1 MVSVNERAAE
11 IVQRMI
17 ADAEPLGLAVTR
29 LPNGATVVD
38 SGVKVPGS
46 LEAGRLF
53 AEACMGG
60 LGQVSSC
67 ELTFSETGFF
77 PENLVS
83 SDSITGNMWLPGV
96 TVSVSHPPV
105 ACMAAQYA
113 GWALKV
119 KSAQGKFF
127 AMGSGPARALY
138 AGEPLFERLEY
149 RDQADVA
156 VLALEGRRLPPE
168 EAAEKIAK
176 KCNVSPDCLYLLIAP
191 TASLVGSVQVAA
203 RVVETGLHKMLE
215 VGFDIGTV
223 LSGLG
228 TCPLAPI
235 AEDDL
240 HAIGRTNDA
249 VLYGGR
255 AWYTVRADDAQ
266 IEAVIARLPS
276 SASQDYGTPFYDLFQ
291 RYDGDFYQI
300 DPLLFSPA
308 EVSINNLSSGRTFR
322 AGRINGKMIQEVLL
336 A

>member
-1 MVSVNERAAE
+1 MISDVFSVNERAVK

-17 ADAEPLGLAVTR
+17 ADAEALELAVTH
-29 LPNGATVVD
+29 LGNGTTVVD
-38 SGVKVPGS
+38 AGVQVPGS

-53 AEACMGG
+53 AEVCVGG
-60 LGQVSSC
+60 LGKVRFC
-67 ELTFSETGFF
+67 ELDVDG
-77 PENLVS
+77 L
-83 SDSITGNMWLPGV
+83 WLPGV

-113 GWALKV
+113 GWAV
-119 KSAQGKFF
+119 KGKKFF

-138 AGEPLFERLEY
+138 RGEPLFERLDY

-156 VLALEGRRLPPE
+156 VLALEGRKLPPE
-168 EAAEKIAK
+168 EVAEKVAV
-176 KCNVSPDCLYLLIAP
+176 KCQVHPDRLYLLVAP

-223 LSGLG
+223 LSGFG

-235 AEDDL
+235 ARDDL
-240 HAIGRTNDA
+240 RAIGRTNDA

-266 IEAVIARLPS
+266 IEAVIAQLPS
-276 SASQDYGTPFYDLFQ
+276 SASRDYGTPFYELFQ
-291 RYDGDFYQI
+291 RYDGDFYKI

-308 EVSINNLSSGRTFR
+308 EVAINNVTSGRTFR
-322 AGRINGKMIQEVLL
+322 AGGVNAEMIQKALL
-336 A
+336 E